1 MSHQFKIYIFITINA
16 IIIFTTILFA
26 FIIHHSD
33 YLTFITISVAVLNI
47 LGYWLF
53 LKTENDNQNL
63 IINLKQQIKSLE
75 NIHQQQL
82 HHIKQ
87 KEEEIYKQ
95 INTIKEQSKII
106 EFQKQELENSITY
119 AFRIQQAIMPPKS
132 YIDQI
137 LSDYFI
143 FYLPKAIVS
152 GDFYFIEQ
160 EGDYAIIA
168 AVDCTGHGVPGAMM
182 SVIGYDLLNQAV
194 KLKHITKPSK
204 ILSFVDEGV
213 SNFLRQINDESGVHD
228 GMDISIVTIY
238 KQLRIV
244 EFAGA
249 YHQLYYSHNGKI
261 IEIKGDKL
269 PIGMNI
275 DGVVN
280 QYTNH
285 GVPVN
290 KGDMLYLFSDG
301 YADQFGGE
309 HNKKFKYKALKNLLL
324 EISNRD
330 CNEQKE
336 ILAQEF
342 TKWQGANEQVDDIL
356 IIGIRL

>member
-1 MSHQFKIYIFITINA
+1 MSYQFKTYIFIIINL
-16 IIIFTTILFA
+16 ILIFTALVLNYVLKYSEF
-26 FIIHHSD
+26 F
-33 YLTFITISVAVLNI
+33 TFITIVTAILNI
-47 LGYWLF
+47 LGFWIF
-53 LKTENDNQNL
+53 LKTVSNKQNTISHL
-63 IINLKQQIKSLE
+63 QQQIESFE
-75 NIHQQQL
+75 QINQQQL
-82 HHIKQ
+82 NYINQ
-87 KEEEIYKQ
+87 QEEEIYKQ
-95 INTIKEQSKII
+95 IDSIKEQRNII
-106 EFQKQELENSITY
+106 EFQKKELEDSIAY
-119 AFRIQQAIMPPKS
+119 AFRIQQAILPPKS

-143 FYLPKAIVS
+143 FYIPKSIVS

-160 EGDYAIIA
+160 EGDYTIIS

-194 KLKHITKPSK
+194 KLNHITKPSE

-213 SNFLRQINDESGVHD
+213 TNFLRQINDESGVHD
-228 GMDISIVTIY
+228 GMDISIITIY

-249 YHQLYYSHNGKI
+249 YHQLYYSHKGDM

-275 DGVVN
+275 DGVVD

-301 YADQFGGE
+301 FADQFGGE
-309 HNKKFKYKALKNLLL
+309 HNKKFKYKPLKNLLL

-336 ILAQEF
+336 ILAHQFIE
-342 TKWQGANEQVDDIL
+342 WQGSNEQVDDVL
-356 IIGIRL
+356 VIGIRV

>member
-1 MSHQFKIYIFITINA
+1 MSYQTKAYIFIIINV
-16 IIIFTTILFA
+16 ILIFIALILNYVLKYFEY
-26 FIIHHSD
+26 F
-33 YLTFITISVAVLNI
+33 TFIAILTSIVNI
-47 LGYWLF
+47 FGYWLF
-53 LKTENDNQNL
+53 LKSDDDKKNTIMD
-63 IINLKQQIKSLE
+63 LKQQIDSLE
-75 NIHQQQL
+75 NIHQQEL
-82 HHIKQ
+82 HYIKQ
-87 KEEEIYKQ
+87 QEEEIYKQ
-95 INTIKEQSKII
+95 INSIKEQRSII
-106 EFQKQELENSITY
+106 EFQKQELEDSVTY
-119 AFRIQQAIMPPKS
+119 AFRIQQAILPPKS
-132 YIDQI
+132 YIDRI

-143 FYLPKAIVS
+143 FYVPKSIVS

-160 EGDYAIIA
+160 EGDYTIIS

-194 KLKHITKPSK
+194 KLNHITKPSK

-213 SNFLRQINDESGVHD
+213 TNFLRQINDESGVHD
-228 GMDISIVTIY
+228 GMDISIVTIH

-249 YHQLYYSHNGKI
+249 YHQLYYSHKGEI

-275 DGVVN
+275 DGVVD

-309 HNKKFKYKALKNLLL
+309 HNKKFKYKALKNMLL

-336 ILAQEF
+336 ILAHQF
-342 TKWQGANEQVDDIL
+342 TEWQGDNEQVDDIL
-356 IIGIRL
+356 VIGIKV